1 MQGSYSLHSENQW
14 HRWQILWT
22 LTPRKWKISRRHM
35 WTTMI
40 SHYLVMWTFDFRKH
54 WNRSLCLTFLFC
66 SCQHATARAS
76 EQVDQKIERVSQPE
90 RISTGG
96 EQRNKL
102 HAQALEHRS
111 ITTSTGYQQTD
122 TAILGTSIY
131 KTSTEYQQLDTT
143 ILGDMH
149 TPMDGCISL
158 DVLSI

>member
-1 MQGSYSLHSENQW
+1 MDAWFLNCTDGRFCEH
-14 HRWQILWT
+14 
-22 LTPRKWKISRRHM
+22 
-35 WTTMI
+35 
-40 SHYLVMWTFDFRKH
+40 KH
-54 WNRSLCLTFLFC
+54 WWNENFLVDTCGRGRSAIVWWCGHLISGNIETDPCALYFC
-66 SCQHATARAS
+66 FVRVNMRQQTRAKAN

-90 RISTGG
+90 SILSGG

-102 HAQALEHRS
+102 LAQALEHWS
-111 ITTSTGYQQTD
+111 ITTSTEYQQID

>member
-1 MQGSYSLHSENQW
+1 
-14 HRWQILWT
+14 
-22 LTPRKWKISRRHM
+22 
-35 WTTMI
+35 MI
-40 SHYLVMWTFDFRKH
+40 SHYLVIWTFDFGNIETDPCAFH
-54 WNRSLCLTFLFC
+54 FLFR
-66 SCQHATARAS
+66 SCQHATAKAS

-90 RISTGG
+90 SILTGG

-102 HAQALEHRS
+102 LAQALEHRS

-122 TAILGTSIY
+122 TAILDTSSY

>member
-1 MQGSYSLHSENQW
+1 MAQMVGSVNINTEVMENFVQTHVDDDDQPLFGDMDIW
-14 HRWQILWT
+14 FQET
-22 LTPRKWKISRRHM
+22 LKPIRVPFS
-35 WTTMI
+35 
-40 SHYLVMWTFDFRKH
+40 
-54 WNRSLCLTFLFC
+54 FLFH
-66 SCQHATARAS
+66 SCQHATAKAS

-90 RISTGG
+90 SILTGG
-96 EQRNKL
+96 EQRNTL
-102 HAQALEHRS
+102 LAQALEHWS

-122 TAILGTSIY
+122 TAILDTSIY